1 MSAPAQTGRAPGFL
15 AVHRTT
21 ARRATTVT
29 AALAALAFAALCLAL
44 VLGDFV
50 MPPGDMLQALF
61 GGGTQIERYIVWQV
75 RMPRAALALLAGA
88 ALGLAGALFQT
99 LLRNPLASPDLLGIS
114 GGASV
119 GAVYATLV
127 AGWTGAA
134 IAASAFAGAAAV
146 AVVLLLAAR
155 TLADGG
161 YRLVLAGVG
170 FAFLS
175 ASIVGYLLKRA
186 QEDQAGTVLKWIT
199 GSLGATTWEPV
210 VVIGAVLALGAA
222 AAALLARPLQLTE
235 LGDPLVRGLGAHP
248 VVVRTATVVV
258 AVLLA
263 ASTAAFIG
271 PVSFVALGAAPIAR
285 SLVGRGAL
293 ALPAAA
299 LTGGSVL
306 LIADLVGQY
315 AFPGHSVPV
324 GVVTGAVGAPYLLW
338 LLASSKGRR
347 A

>member
-1 MSAPAQTGRAPGFL
+1 MSAAAPGFL
-15 AVHRTT
+15 AVHRATT
-21 ARRATTVT
+21 RRATVV
-29 AALAALAFAALCLAL
+29 AAVLGAIAFAALCLAL
-44 VLGDFV
+44 ILGDFV
-50 MPPGDMLQALF
+50 MPVGEMLQALF

-119 GAVYATLV
+119 GAVFATLV
-127 AGWTGAA
+127 AGWTGVAVA
-134 IAASAFAGAAAV
+134 GSAFAGAAVV

-175 ASIVGYLLKRA
+175 AAIVGYLLKRA

-210 VVIGAVLALGAA
+210 AVIGGVLAGGAVA
-222 AAALLARPLQLTE
+222 SWLLARPLQLSE
-235 LGDPLVRGLGAHP
+235 LGDPLVRGLGSQPAA
-248 VVVRTATVVV
+248 VRAATVIV

-271 PVSFVALGAAPIAR
+271 PVSFIALGAAPIAR
-285 SLVGRGAL
+285 ALVGRGAL

-299 LTGGSVL
+299 LTGAAVL

-315 AFPGHSVPV
+315 ALPGRSVPV